1 MKVNGSQVRSC
12 VGGVMAAIL
21 FACSLRTYMY
31 VYRYTERMDDSVNR
45 IEFYIYIYMM
55 ILVPSAVQSSFI
67 M

>member
-1 MKVNGSQVRSC
+1 
-12 VGGVMAAIL
+12 MAAIL

-45 IEFYIYIYMM
+45 IELYIYMM

>member
-1 MKVNGSQVRSC
+1 
-12 VGGVMAAIL
+12 MAAIL

-45 IEFYIYIYMM
+45 IEFYVYIYIYMM